1 MAFAMG
7 ISVEE
12 FKHMTPY
19 KLECCLKGHK
29 INRQMRDEEMWLW
42 FGNYGL
48 SAVSVAVEHCLA
60 GKKAKSKYIEKPIFK
75 EEAERKTGYKES
87 QEEVAIFEMKQ
98 RIKVLQKQGL
108 PESPM

>member
-1 MAFAMG
+1 MD
-7 ISVEE
+7 E

-60 GKKAKSKYIEKPIFK
+60 RRKAKSKYVEKPIFADEK
-75 EEAERKTGYKES
+75 KAKSGYKES
-87 QEEVAIFEMKQ
+87 QEEVAVFEMKQ
-98 RIKVLQKQGL
+98 RTKMLEKSGL
-108 PESPM
+108 RQSPI

>member
-7 ISVEE
+7 ISAEE

-48 SAVSVAVEHCLA
+48 SAVSVAIKHCFA
-60 GKKAKSKYIEKPIFK
+60 GRKAKSKYIEKPIF
-75 EEAERKTGYKES
+75 EEETKSNGYKES

-98 RIKVLQKQGL
+98 RIKFLEKQGL

>member
-1 MAFAMG
+1 MAFAMS

-19 KLECCLKGHK
+19 KLECCLKGH
-29 INRQMRDEEMWLW
+29 IMNRQMRDEEMWLW

-48 SAVSVAVEHCLA
+48 SAVSVALEHCLA
-60 GKKAKSKYIEKPIFK
+60 GRKAKSKYIEQPIFF
-75 EEAERKTGYKES
+75 EEETKSNGYKES
-87 QEEVAIFEMKQ
+87 QEEVAVFEMKQ
-98 RIKVLQKQGL
+98 RIELLRKQGL